1 MQFLFNYLGVVLD
14 IGQSKGLDNQ
24 GKHKVYFREKEI
36 MLNEFILEKLKQIPE
51 EYLQEVSDF
60 IDFILWRN
68 EQKRKASNS
77 KKCNTE
83 EIIDSLTGAVHD
95 TGETLDEYQAKRLE
109 EYCDKK

>member
-51 EYLQEVSDF
+51 EYLQEVSDYTRSVIF
-60 IDFILWRN
+60 IINGNHCPMKTICIR
-68 EQKRKASNS
+68 
-77 KKCNTE
+77 
-83 EIIDSLTGAVHD
+83 TGLF
-95 TGETLDEYQAKRLE
+95 EKF
-109 EYCDKK
+109 CKPI